1 MRMST
6 FEMFFQGGSYR
17 ETLFR
22 FDGGLL
28 APFFDRDT
36 DALHRARYSA
46 FNRWPGILLP
56 MEKRAPRCPVPY
68 LEIPHH
74 DDRGAGLPAVRL
86 SP

>member
-36 DALHRARYSA
+36 DALHRARYPALNHRPSI
-46 FNRWPGILLP
+46 FLS
-56 MEKRAPRCPVPY
+56 MEKRTPWRAVPY
-68 LEIPHH
+68 LEISYH
-74 DDRGAGLPAVRL
+74 DDCGAGLHTVRL